1 MLWRGRRKP
10 KTRQELGRIAEDH
23 AARYLRSKGYR
34 ILQRNYRTPRGEIDI
49 IAEHRDALV
58 FVEVKSRTSTED
70 FEPRDSVTPG
80 KQHRIAMAAATYV
93 GSVERRERV
102 TRFDVVEVAITL
114 DGRVAGI
121 RVIEGAF
128 QSSC

>member
-10 KTRQELGRIAEDH
+10 KTTKELGRIAEDH

-34 ILQRNYRTPRGEIDI
+34 LLERNYRTPRGEVDI

-70 FEPRDSVTPG
+70 FDPRDSVTPG
-80 KQHRIAMAAATYV
+80 KQHHIMLAAAAYLRK
-93 GSVERRERV
+93 GDRV
-102 TRFDVVEVAITL
+102 TRFDVVEVFLTP
-114 DGRVAGI
+114 DGKVERI
-121 RVIEGAF
+121 DVIEGAF
-128 QSSC
+128 QSSR

>member
-10 KTRQELGRIAEDH
+10 KTTKELGRIAEDH

-34 ILQRNYRTPRGEIDI
+34 LLERNYRTPRGEVDI

-70 FEPRDSVTPG
+70 FDPRDSVTPG
-80 KQHRIAMAAATYV
+80 KQHHIMLAAAAYLRK
-93 GSVERRERV
+93 GDRV
-102 TRFDVVEVAITL
+102 TRFDVVEVFLTP
-114 DGRVAGI
+114 DGKVERI
-121 RVIEGAF
+121 NVIEGAF
-128 QSSC
+128 QSSR

>member
-34 ILQRNYRTPRGEIDI
+34 ILERNYTTPRGEIDI
-49 IAEHRDALV
+49 IAEHRNSLV

-70 FEPRDSVTPG
+70 FDPRDSVTPG
-80 KQHRIAMAAATYV
+80 KQHRIMLAAAAYL
-93 GSVERRERV
+93 RNRDRV
-102 TRFDVVEVAITL
+102 TRFDVVEASITPNGKVERI
-114 DGRVAGI
+114 D
-121 RVIEGAF
+121 VIEGAF
-128 QSSC
+128 QSSR